1 MDFKRKINLTLQP
14 KPWRKIDLETF
25 DSWKTLAF
33 AYVNLM
39 YRIVASYTE
48 WICYIFMLVATY
60 SNGGLLYMVYPAIIF
75 GYALLEEYKP
85 GARFWYI
92 IIFYTQFIIF
102 LQFTVQ
108 LNLWQFEGQAQT
120 ESFYQWTL
128 KINLGLVYI
137 EDFTFGKCFAKFTP
151 EILVLISVLVH
162 IQNET
167 LQGVFDKPP
176 HIFEQFEDGLRRYRL

>member
-1 MDFKRKINLTLQP
+1 
-14 KPWRKIDLETF
+14 
-25 DSWKTLAF
+25 
-33 AYVNLM
+33 M

-108 LNLWQFEGQAQT
+108 LNLW
-120 ESFYQWTL
+120 
-128 KINLGLVYI
+128 
-137 EDFTFGKCFAKFTP
+137 
-151 EILVLISVLVH
+151 
-162 IQNET
+162 
-167 LQGVFDKPP
+167 
-176 HIFEQFEDGLRRYRL
+176 